1 MLAIFSS
8 LREAIFHH
16 RSNVEKAMEFFRK
29 DGVRLAD
36 ISSRDILVVA
46 GSIKTTLILLE
57 AVVMRYQVSTEWN

>member
-1 MLAIFSS
+1 M
-8 LREAIFHH
+8 EFHH

-36 ISSRDILVVA
+36 ISSRDIVA